1 MLLFVRFYS
10 KTLQN
15 GQRVMNKKLLI
26 LTVAS
31 MLMMP
36 MVSSAAAVP
45 QVQQAKVADHVKGT
59 EFFKGTFAEALAK
72 AKKEN
77 KKLMVDCYTL
87 WCGPCRYMA
96 KNVFPDENLGKFMN
110 ENFVC
115 LQLDMEHGEGP
126 ERNKAFKVKAYPTF
140 IFFNTDG
147 KEMNRFEGMAMQ
159 DEFQKRC
166 ERILKGEAPI
176 SKENAQKNKQEE
188 QQQPIAERD
197 TIIDEGKGVNF
208 IKGSEVRLPDVL
220 AQAKRENKRVLVDF
234 WATWCR
240 ACMQMN
246 KTTFRDT
253 RIGNLMNYTFVNYAV
268 DVDHDA
274 DAKELVEKFN
284 VKAFP
289 TYLILNPDGTVYNR
303 IVGSNS
309 VEGFAKALTNALL
322 GKEDQYT
329 MMERLQQEAEAKART
344 ERQANLTAT
353 PKATPKTQVKF
364 LAGMDVE
371 KGIKA
376 AKAKKRNLMVFF
388 TDGDYKSEYVE
399 KYSFNDAAI
408 ADYLNKN
415 FLCMFVD
422 VKSKQGD
429 AVVAKYKVAESF
441 PSFLL
446 FNSKGEYK
454 GCAGG
459 TMRSV
464 DMMKKTFDMY
474 LNYVPKK

>member
-1 MLLFVRFYS
+1 
-10 KTLQN
+10 
-15 GQRVMNKKLLI
+15 MNKKI
-26 LTVAS
+26 LSYALAAAL
-31 MLMMP
+31 MLP
-36 MVSSAAAVP
+36 ISSASVKAMP
-45 QVQQAKVADHVKGT
+45 LIQQTKVAGAEKGT
-59 EFFKGTFAEALAK
+59 LFFKGTFAQALAK

-96 KNVFPDENLGKFMN
+96 TNVFPNDTLGAYMN
-110 ENFVC
+110 EHFVC
-115 LQLDMEHGEGP
+115 MKLDMEHGEGP
-126 ERNKAFKVKAYPTF
+126 ERNKTFNVKAYPTF
-140 IFFNTDG
+140 IFFDADG
-147 KEMNRFEGMAMQ
+147 KEMSRFEGMAMQ
-159 DEFQKRC
+159 DDFQKRC

-176 SKENAQKNKQEE
+176 SKEDIQKEKQ
-188 QQQPIAERD
+188 QRVAEKD

-208 IKGSEVRLPDVL
+208 IKGSEVRFADVL

-234 WATWCR
+234 WATWCH

-253 RIGNLMNYTFVNYAV
+253 RVGNMMNYSFVNYAV

-284 VKAFP
+284 IKAFP
-289 TYLILNPDGTVYNR
+289 TYLILNPDGTEYNR
-303 IVGSNS
+303 IIGSNT

-322 GKEDQYT
+322 GKEDQYI
-329 MMERLQQEAEAKART
+329 MMEKMQKEAEAKAKA
-344 ERQANLTAT
+344 ERQANLTAS
-353 PKATPKTQVKF
+353 PKATPKTKVKF
-364 LAGMDVE
+364 MAGMDVE

-376 AKAKKRNLMVFF
+376 AKAKKKNLMVFF

-399 KYSFNDAAI
+399 KYSFNDAGI

-429 AVVAKYKVAESF
+429 AVMTKYEIAESF
-441 PSFLL
+441 PGFLL
-446 FNSKGEYK
+446 FNSKGENK
-454 GCAGG
+454 GYAGG
-459 TMRSV
+459 ALRTV
-464 DMMKKTFDMY
+464 DMMKEDFDMY
-474 LNYVPKK
+474 LNYVPNK

>member
-1 MLLFVRFYS
+1 
-10 KTLQN
+10 
-15 GQRVMNKKLLI
+15 MNKKI
-26 LTVAS
+26 LSYALAAAL
-31 MLMMP
+31 MLP
-36 MVSSAAAVP
+36 ISSASVKAMP
-45 QVQQAKVADHVKGT
+45 LIQQTKVAGAEKGT
-59 EFFKGTFAEALAK
+59 QFFKGTFAQALAK

-96 KNVFPDENLGKFMN
+96 TNIFPNDTLGAYMN
-110 ENFVC
+110 EHFVC
-115 LQLDMEHGEGP
+115 MKLDMEHGEGP
-126 ERNKAFKVKAYPTF
+126 ERNKTFNVKAYPTF
-140 IFFNTDG
+140 IFFDADG
-147 KEMNRFEGMAMQ
+147 KEMSRFEGMAMQ
-159 DEFQKRC
+159 DDFQKRC

-176 SKENAQKNKQEE
+176 SKEDIQKEKQ
-188 QQQPIAERD
+188 QRVAEKD

-208 IKGSEVRLPDVL
+208 IKGSEVRFADVL

-234 WATWCR
+234 WATWCH

-253 RIGNLMNYTFVNYAV
+253 RVGNMMNYSFVNYAV

-284 VKAFP
+284 IKAFP
-289 TYLILNPDGTVYNR
+289 TYLILNPDGTEYNR
-303 IVGSNS
+303 IIGSNT

-322 GKEDQYT
+322 GKEDQYI
-329 MMERLQQEAEAKART
+329 MMEKMQKEAEAKAKA
-344 ERQANLTAT
+344 ERQANLTAS
-353 PKATPKTQVKF
+353 PKATPKTKVKF
-364 LAGMDVE
+364 MAGMDVE

-376 AKAKKRNLMVFF
+376 AKAKKKNLMVFF

-399 KYSFNDAAI
+399 KYSFNDAGI

-429 AVVAKYKVAESF
+429 AVVTKYEIAESF
-441 PSFLL
+441 PGFLL
-446 FNSKGEYK
+446 FNSKGENK

-459 TMRSV
+459 TLRTA
-464 DMMKKTFDMY
+464 DMMKESFDMY
-474 LNYVPKK
+474 LNYVPNK

>member
-1 MLLFVRFYS
+1 
-10 KTLQN
+10 
-15 GQRVMNKKLLI
+15 MNKKI
-26 LTVAS
+26 LSYALAAAL
-31 MLMMP
+31 MLP
-36 MVSSAAAVP
+36 ISSASVKVMP
-45 QVQQAKVADHVKGT
+45 LIQQTKVAGAEKGT
-59 EFFKGTFAEALAK
+59 QFFKGTFAQALAK

-87 WCGPCRYMA
+87 WCGPCRFMA
-96 KNVFPDENLGKFMN
+96 TNVFPNDTLGAYMN
-110 ENFVC
+110 EHFVC
-115 LQLDMEHGEGP
+115 MKLDMEHGEGP
-126 ERNKAFKVKAYPTF
+126 ERNKTFNVKAYPTF
-140 IFFNTDG
+140 IFFDADG
-147 KEMNRFEGMAMQ
+147 KEMSRFEGMAMQ
-159 DEFQKRC
+159 DDFQKRC

-176 SKENAQKNKQEE
+176 SKEDIQKEKQ
-188 QQQPIAERD
+188 QRVAEKD

-208 IKGSEVRLPDVL
+208 IKGSEVRFADVL

-234 WATWCR
+234 WATWCH

-253 RIGNLMNYTFVNYAV
+253 RVGNMMNYSFVNYAV

-284 VKAFP
+284 IKAFP
-289 TYLILNPDGTVYNR
+289 TYLILNPDGTEYNR
-303 IVGSNS
+303 IIGSNT

-322 GKEDQYT
+322 GKEDQYI
-329 MMERLQQEAEAKART
+329 MMEKMQKEAEAKAKA
-344 ERQANLTAT
+344 ERQANLTAS
-353 PKATPKTQVKF
+353 PKATPKTKVKF
-364 LAGMDVE
+364 MAGMDVE

-376 AKAKKRNLMVFF
+376 AKAKKKNLMVFF

-399 KYSFNDAAI
+399 KYSFNDAGI

-429 AVVAKYKVAESF
+429 AVVTKYEIAESF
-441 PSFLL
+441 PGFLL
-446 FNSKGEYK
+446 FNSKGENK

-459 TMRSV
+459 TLRTA
-464 DMMKKTFDMY
+464 DMMKESFDMY
-474 LNYVPKK
+474 LNYVPNK

>member
-1 MLLFVRFYS
+1 
-10 KTLQN
+10 
-15 GQRVMNKKLLI
+15 MNKKVLSYALAAA
-26 LTVAS
+26 LMLPVSVAS
-31 MLMMP
+31 AKSMAMP
-36 MVSSAAAVP
+36 L
-45 QVQQAKVADHVKGT
+45 VQQTQASEDNTKGT
-59 EFFKGTFAEALAK
+59 QFFKGTFAQALAK
-72 AKKEN
+72 AKQEN

-96 KNVFPDENLGKFMN
+96 TNIFPNDTLGAYMN
-110 ENFVC
+110 EHFVC
-115 LQLDMEHGEGP
+115 MKLDMEHGEGP
-126 ERNKAFKVKAYPTF
+126 ERNKTFNVKAYPTF
-140 IFFNTDG
+140 IFFDADG
-147 KEMNRFEGMAMQ
+147 KEMSRFEGMAMQ
-159 DEFQKRC
+159 DDFQKRC

-176 SKENAQKNKQEE
+176 SKEDIQKEKQ
-188 QQQPIAERD
+188 QRVAEKD

-208 IKGSEVRLPDVL
+208 IKGSEVRFADVL

-234 WATWCR
+234 WATWCH

-253 RIGNLMNYTFVNYAV
+253 RVGNMMNYSFVNYAV

-284 VKAFP
+284 IKAFP
-289 TYLILNPDGTVYNR
+289 TYLILNPDGTEYNR
-303 IVGSNS
+303 IIGSNT

-322 GKEDQYT
+322 GKEDQYI
-329 MMERLQQEAEAKART
+329 MMEKMQKEAEAKART
-344 ERQANLTAT
+344 ERQEHLTAS
-353 PKATPKTQVKF
+353 PKATPKTKVKF
-364 LAGMDVE
+364 MAGMDVE

-376 AKAKKRNLMVFF
+376 AKAKKKNLMVFF

-399 KYSFNDAAI
+399 KYSFNDAGI

-429 AVVAKYKVAESF
+429 AVVTKYEIAESF
-441 PSFLL
+441 PGFLL
-446 FNSKGEYK
+446 FNSKGENK

-459 TMRSV
+459 TLRTA
-464 DMMKKTFDMY
+464 DMMKESFDMY
-474 LNYVPKK
+474 LNYVPNK

>member
-1 MLLFVRFYS
+1 
-10 KTLQN
+10 
-15 GQRVMNKKLLI
+15 MNKKI
-26 LTVAS
+26 LSYALAAAL
-31 MLMMP
+31 MLP
-36 MVSSAAAVP
+36 ISSASVKAMP
-45 QVQQAKVADHVKGT
+45 LIQQTKVAGAEKGT
-59 EFFKGTFAEALAK
+59 QFFKGTFAQALAK

-87 WCGPCRYMA
+87 WCGPCRFMA
-96 KNVFPDENLGKFMN
+96 TNVFPNDTLGAYMN
-110 ENFVC
+110 EHFVC
-115 LQLDMEHGEGP
+115 MKLDMEHGEGP
-126 ERNKAFKVKAYPTF
+126 ERNKTFNVKAYPTF
-140 IFFNTDG
+140 IFFDADG
-147 KEMNRFEGMAMQ
+147 KEMSRFEGMAMQ
-159 DEFQKRC
+159 DDFQKRC

-176 SKENAQKNKQEE
+176 SKEDIQKEKQ
-188 QQQPIAERD
+188 QRVAEKD

-208 IKGSEVRLPDVL
+208 IKGSEVRFADVL

-234 WATWCR
+234 WATWCH

-253 RIGNLMNYTFVNYAV
+253 RVGNMMNYSFVNYAV

-284 VKAFP
+284 IKAFP
-289 TYLILNPDGTVYNR
+289 TYLILNPDGTEYNR
-303 IVGSNS
+303 IIGSNT

-322 GKEDQYT
+322 GKEDQYI
-329 MMERLQQEAEAKART
+329 MMEKMQKEAEAKAKA
-344 ERQANLTAT
+344 ERQANLTAS
-353 PKATPKTQVKF
+353 PKATPKTKVKF
-364 LAGMDVE
+364 MAGMDVE

-376 AKAKKRNLMVFF
+376 AKAKKKNLMVFF

-399 KYSFNDAAI
+399 KYSFNDAGI

-429 AVVAKYKVAESF
+429 AVVTKYEIAESF
-441 PSFLL
+441 PGFLL
-446 FNSKGEYK
+446 FNSKGENK

-459 TMRSV
+459 WRDRWCV
-464 DMMKKTFDMY
+464 
-474 LNYVPKK
+474 

>member
-1 MLLFVRFYS
+1 
-10 KTLQN
+10 
-15 GQRVMNKKLLI
+15 MNKKI
-26 LTVAS
+26 LSYALAAAL
-31 MLMMP
+31 MLP
-36 MVSSAAAVP
+36 ISSASVKAMP
-45 QVQQAKVADHVKGT
+45 LIQQTKVAGAEKGT
-59 EFFKGTFAEALAK
+59 QFFKGTFAQALAK

-87 WCGPCRYMA
+87 WCGPCRFMA
-96 KNVFPDENLGKFMN
+96 TNIFPNDTLGAYMN
-110 ENFVC
+110 EHFVC
-115 LQLDMEHGEGP
+115 MKLDMEHGEGP
-126 ERNKAFKVKAYPTF
+126 ERNKTFNVKAYPTF
-140 IFFNTDG
+140 IFFDADG
-147 KEMNRFEGMAMQ
+147 KEMSRFEGMAMQ
-159 DEFQKRC
+159 DDFQKRC

-176 SKENAQKNKQEE
+176 SKEDIQKEKQ
-188 QQQPIAERD
+188 QRVAEKD

-208 IKGSEVRLPDVL
+208 IKGSEVRFADVL

-234 WATWCR
+234 WATWCH

-253 RIGNLMNYTFVNYAV
+253 RVGNMMNYSFVNYAV

-284 VKAFP
+284 IKAFP
-289 TYLILNPDGTVYNR
+289 TYLILNPDGTEYNR
-303 IVGSNS
+303 IIGSNT

-322 GKEDQYT
+322 GKEDQYI
-329 MMERLQQEAEAKART
+329 MMEKMQKEAEAKAKA
-344 ERQANLTAT
+344 ERQANLTAS
-353 PKATPKTQVKF
+353 PKATPKTKVKF
-364 LAGMDVE
+364 MAGMDVE

-376 AKAKKRNLMVFF
+376 AKAKKKNLMVFF

-399 KYSFNDAAI
+399 KYSFNDAGI

-429 AVVAKYKVAESF
+429 AVVTKYEIAESF
-441 PSFLL
+441 PGFLL
-446 FNSKGEYK
+446 FNSKGENK

-459 TMRSV
+459 TLRTA
-464 DMMKKTFDMY
+464 DMMKESFDMY
-474 LNYVPKK
+474 LNYVPNK

>member
-1 MLLFVRFYS
+1 
-10 KTLQN
+10 
-15 GQRVMNKKLLI
+15 MNKKVLSYALAAA
-26 LTVAS
+26 L
-31 MLMMP
+31 MLP
-36 MVSSAAAVP
+36 ISSASVKAMP
-45 QVQQAKVADHVKGT
+45 LIQQTKVAGAEKGT
-59 EFFKGTFAEALAK
+59 QFFKGTFAQALAK

-87 WCGPCRYMA
+87 WCGPCRFMA
-96 KNVFPDENLGKFMN
+96 KNVFPDEKLGKFMN
-110 ENFVC
+110 EHFVC
-115 LQLDMEHGEGP
+115 MQLDMEHGEGP
-126 ERNKAFKVKAYPTF
+126 ERNKTFQVEAYPTF
-140 IFFNTDG
+140 IFFDADG
-147 KEMNRFEGMAMQ
+147 KEMSRFEGMAMQ
-159 DEFQKRC
+159 DDFQKRC

-176 SKENAQKNKQEE
+176 SKENIQKEKQHRV
-188 QQQPIAERD
+188 AEKD

-208 IKGSEVRLPDVL
+208 IKGSEVRFADVL

-234 WATWCR
+234 WATWCH

-253 RIGNLMNYTFVNYAV
+253 RVGNMMNYSFVNYAV

-284 VKAFP
+284 IKAFP
-289 TYLILNPDGTVYNR
+289 TYLILNPDGTEYNR
-303 IVGSNS
+303 IVGSNP

-329 MMERLQQEAEAKART
+329 MMERMQKEAEVKAKA
-344 ERQANLTAT
+344 ERQANLTAS
-353 PKATPKTQVKF
+353 PKATPKTKVKF
-364 LAGMDVE
+364 MAGMDVE

-376 AKAKKRNLMVFF
+376 AKAKKKNLMVFF

-399 KYSFNDAAI
+399 KYSFNDAGI

-429 AVVAKYKVAESF
+429 AVVTKYEIAESF
-441 PSFLL
+441 PGFLL
-446 FNSKGEYK
+446 FNSKGENK
-454 GCAGG
+454 GYAGG
-459 TMRSV
+459 ALRTV
-464 DMMKKTFDMY
+464 DMMKEDFDMY
-474 LNYVPKK
+474 LNYVPNK

>member
-1 MLLFVRFYS
+1 
-10 KTLQN
+10 
-15 GQRVMNKKLLI
+15 MNKKLLI

-36 MVSSAAAVP
+36 MASSAIVMP
-45 QVQQAKVADHVKGT
+45 QVQQAQMANDAKGT

-87 WCGPCRYMA
+87 WCGPCRYMT

-126 ERNKAFKVKAYPTF
+126 ECNKTFKVKAYPTF
-140 IFFNTDG
+140 IFFDADG

-176 SKENAQKNKQEE
+176 SQEDAQKSKQEDKK
-188 QQQPIAERD
+188 QQTAEKD
-197 TIIDEGKGVNF
+197 TIIDEGKGVSF
-208 IKGSEVRLPDVL
+208 IKGSEVRFADVL

-234 WATWCR
+234 WATWCH

-253 RIGNLMNYTFVNYAV
+253 RVGNMMNYSFVNYAV

-289 TYLILNPDGTVYNR
+289 TYLILNPDGTEYNR
-303 IVGSNS
+303 IVGSNR
-309 VEGFAKALTNALL
+309 VEGFAKALTDALL
-322 GKEDQYT
+322 GKEDKYI
-329 MMERLQQEAEAKART
+329 MMERMQKEMEAKAKAG
-344 ERQANLTAT
+344 RQANLTAS
-353 PKATPKTQVKF
+353 PKATPKTKVKF
-364 LAGMDVE
+364 MAGMDVE

-376 AKAKKRNLMVFF
+376 AKAKKKNLMVFF
-388 TDGDYKSEYVE
+388 TDGDYKSDYVE

-429 AVVAKYKVAESF
+429 AVATKYEIAESF
-441 PSFLL
+441 PGFLL
-446 FNSKGEYK
+446 FNSKGENK
-454 GCAGG
+454 GYANG
-459 TMRSV
+459 TLRSV
-464 DMMKKTFDMY
+464 DMMKETFDMY

>member
-1 MLLFVRFYS
+1 
-10 KTLQN
+10 
-15 GQRVMNKKLLI
+15 MNKKVLSYALAAA
-26 LTVAS
+26 L
-31 MLMMP
+31 MLP
-36 MVSSAAAVP
+36 ISSASVKAMP
-45 QVQQAKVADHVKGT
+45 LIQQTKVAGAEKGT
-59 EFFKGTFAEALAK
+59 QFFKGTFAQALAK

-96 KNVFPDENLGKFMN
+96 TNIFPNDTLGAYMN
-110 ENFVC
+110 EHFVC
-115 LQLDMEHGEGP
+115 MKLDMEHGEGP
-126 ERNKAFKVKAYPTF
+126 ERNKTFQVEAYPTF
-140 IFFNTDG
+140 IFFDADG
-147 KEMNRFEGMAMQ
+147 KEMSRFEGMAMQ
-159 DEFQKRC
+159 DDFQKRC

-176 SKENAQKNKQEE
+176 SKEDIQKEKQHRV
-188 QQQPIAERD
+188 AEKD

-208 IKGSEVRLPDVL
+208 IKGSEVRFADVL

-234 WATWCR
+234 WATWCH

-253 RIGNLMNYTFVNYAV
+253 RVGNMMNYSFVNYAV

-284 VKAFP
+284 IKAFP
-289 TYLILNPDGTVYNR
+289 TYLILNPDGTEYNR
-303 IVGSNS
+303 IIGSNT
-309 VEGFAKALTNALL
+309 VEGFAKTLTNALL

-329 MMERLQQEAEAKART
+329 MMERMQKEAEAKAKA
-344 ERQANLTAT
+344 ERQANLTAS
-353 PKATPKTQVKF
+353 PKATPKTKVKF
-364 LAGMDVE
+364 MAGMDVE

-376 AKAKKRNLMVFF
+376 AKAKKKNLMVFF

-399 KYSFNDAAI
+399 KYSFNDAGI

-429 AVVAKYKVAESF
+429 AVVTKYEIAESF
-441 PSFLL
+441 PGFLL
-446 FNSKGEYK
+446 FNSKGENK
-454 GCAGG
+454 GYAGG
-459 TMRSV
+459 TLRTA
-464 DMMKKTFDMY
+464 DMMKESFDMY
-474 LNYVPKK
+474 LNYVPNK

>member
-1 MLLFVRFYS
+1 
-10 KTLQN
+10 
-15 GQRVMNKKLLI
+15 MNKKVLSYALAAA
-26 LTVAS
+26 LMLPVSVAS
-31 MLMMP
+31 AKSMSMP
-36 MVSSAAAVP
+36 R
-45 QVQQAKVADHVKGT
+45 VQQTQASEDNTKGT
-59 EFFKGTFAEALAK
+59 QFFKGTFAQALAK

-96 KNVFPDENLGKFMN
+96 TNIFPNDTLGAYMN
-110 ENFVC
+110 EHFVC
-115 LQLDMEHGEGP
+115 MKLDMEHGEGP
-126 ERNKAFKVKAYPTF
+126 ERNKTFNVKAYPTF
-140 IFFNTDG
+140 IFFDADG
-147 KEMNRFEGMAMQ
+147 KEMSRFEGMAMQ
-159 DEFQKRC
+159 DDFQKRC

-176 SKENAQKNKQEE
+176 SKEDIQKEKQ
-188 QQQPIAERD
+188 QRVAEKD

-208 IKGSEVRLPDVL
+208 IKGSEVRFADVL

-234 WATWCR
+234 WATWCH

-253 RIGNLMNYTFVNYAV
+253 RVGNMMNYSFVNYAV

-284 VKAFP
+284 IKAFP
-289 TYLILNPDGTVYNR
+289 TYLILNPDGTEYNR
-303 IVGSNS
+303 IIGSNT

-322 GKEDQYT
+322 GKEDQYI
-329 MMERLQQEAEAKART
+329 MMEKMQKEAEAKAKA
-344 ERQANLTAT
+344 ERQANLTAS
-353 PKATPKTQVKF
+353 PKATPKTKVKF
-364 LAGMDVE
+364 MAGMDVE

-376 AKAKKRNLMVFF
+376 AKAKKKNLMVFF

-399 KYSFNDAAI
+399 KYSFNDAGI

-429 AVVAKYKVAESF
+429 AVVTKYEIAESF
-441 PSFLL
+441 PGFLL
-446 FNSKGEYK
+446 FNSKGENK

-459 TMRSV
+459 TLRTA
-464 DMMKKTFDMY
+464 DMMKESFDMY
-474 LNYVPKK
+474 LNYVPNK